1 MKKFLKTFL
10 FLNIVSMAS
19 FTTACT
25 FNGGGSSD
33 PTPTPPIPKPHDI
46 KYWQTLKKQDI
57 SFSSDCDSMLQEI
70 KSNKDQY
77 DNQEQ
82 YQCALD
88 EVTAEKYLY
97 QASINN
103 CDYQILL
110 LEKITNFTPEQKVL
124 AIKTLQTEIM
134 NLNHEL
140 ILKQKYPY
148 DYSKTELSILTKQIN
163 DTQTILNQLLKP

>member
-10 FLNIVSMAS
+10 FLNILSMAS
-19 FTTACT
+19 FTPACT

-33 PTPTPPIPKPHDI
+33 PTPTPPIPTPHNI
-46 KYWQTLKKQDI
+46 KYWQSLKKQNI
-57 SFSSDCDSMLQEI
+57 SFSDNCDNMLQEI
-70 KSNKDQY
+70 KNNKDQY

-97 QASINN
+97 QAVINN

-110 LEKITNFTPEQKVL
+110 LEKVTNFTPEQKVL
-124 AIKTLQTEIM
+124 AIKSLQTEII
-134 NLNHEL
+134 NLNQEL
-140 ILKQKYPY
+140 SLKQKYPN
-148 DYSKTELSILTKQIN
+148 DYSKTELSNLTKQIN